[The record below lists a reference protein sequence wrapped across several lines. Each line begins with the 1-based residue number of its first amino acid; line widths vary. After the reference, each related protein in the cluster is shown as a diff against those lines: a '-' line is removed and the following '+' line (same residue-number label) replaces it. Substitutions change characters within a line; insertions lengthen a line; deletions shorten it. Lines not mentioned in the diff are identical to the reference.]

1 MSRHEY
7 AFFRHISISNRISF
21 YYMFSIIENEILF
34 DGKGLFILRKRLFG
48 STGKAL

>member
-7 AFFRHISISNRISF
+7 AFFRHIGISNRISY

-34 DGKGLFILRKRLFG
+34 DGKGLFI
-48 STGKAL
+48 